1 MRAPKAINNLEKSP
15 YHLVRRAGQY
25 GADIYAVHKKSKDL
39 TPRQFAVLL
48 TVVQNESI
56 SQIGL
61 VEKTGIDRST
71 LADLVKRLVDRG
83 FLQRRRTKEDGR
95 ANALRISAN
104 GRRAL
109 SASQTAAA
117 HADAGILAAL
127 PADRRKGFISD
138 LELISTALDELEQGN
153 GTKPVKT
160 TKARQPRKTRV
171 KRA

>member
-1 MRAPKAINNLEKSP
+1 MRAPKTINKLEKSP

-48 TVVQNESI
+48 TVAQNESI

-83 FLQRRRTKEDGR
+83 LLQRRRTKEDAR

-109 SASQTAAA
+109 SASQIAAA

-127 PADRRKGFISD
+127 PADRRKAFVND
-138 LELISTALDELEQGN
+138 LELISKALDEFGEN
-153 GTKPVKT
+153 SNA
-160 TKARQPRKTRV
+160 KASILPKASQTRKT
-171 KRA
+171 KSKH

>member
-1 MRAPKAINNLEKSP
+1 MRAPKAINKLEKST

-25 GADIYAVHKKSKDL
+25 GADIYALHKKTKDL

-48 TVVQNESI
+48 TVTQNDGI

-83 FLQRRRTKEDGR
+83 FLQRKRTKEDAR

-109 SASQTAAA
+109 SASQVAAA

-127 PADRRKGFISD
+127 PTDRRKGFLQD
-138 LELISTALDELEQGN
+138 LELISTALDEHELKN
-153 GTKPVKT
+153 GTKLPKPKKV
-160 TKARQPRKTRV
+160 RQPRKAKP
-171 KRA
+171 KR

>member
-1 MRAPKAINNLEKSP
+1 MRAPKAINKLEKSA

-48 TVVQNESI
+48 TVTQNDNI

-83 FLQRRRTKEDGR
+83 FLQRKRTKEDAR

-109 SASQTAAA
+109 SASQVAAA

-127 PADRRKGFISD
+127 PAERRKSFLHD
-138 LELISTALDELEQGN
+138 LELISTALDTLEQTN
-153 GTKPVKT
+153 GAKLPKPKKV
-160 TKARQPRKTRV
+160 RQPRQAKP
-171 KRA
+171 KR

>member
-1 MRAPKAINNLEKSP
+1 MRAPKTINKLEKSA

-48 TVVQNESI
+48 TVAQNESI

-61 VEKTGIDRST
+61 VDKTGIDRST

-83 FLQRRRTKEDGR
+83 LLQRRRTKEDAR

-109 SASQTAAA
+109 NASQTAAA

-127 PADRRKGFISD
+127 PTDRRKGFLQD
-138 LELISTALDELEQGN
+138 LEMISSALDALEQKSGGKTTN
-153 GTKPVKT
+153 SVKIRAKRKPV
-160 TKARQPRKTRV
+160 TKR
-171 KRA
+171 

>member
-1 MRAPKAINNLEKSP
+1 MRAPKAINKLEKSA

-48 TVVQNESI
+48 TVTQNESI

-83 FLQRRRTKEDGR
+83 LLQRKRTKEDAR
-95 ANALRISAN
+95 ANALRISAA

-109 SASQTAAA
+109 NASQIAAA

-127 PADRRKGFISD
+127 PADRRKGFLND
-138 LELISTALDELEQGN
+138 LELISSALNELESKN
-153 GTKPVKT
+153 DSKISKPAKT
-160 TKARQPRKTRV
+160 RPSRKPKARQ
-171 KRA
+171 

>member
-1 MRAPKAINNLEKSP
+1 MRAPKAINKLEKSA

-25 GADIYAVHKKSKDL
+25 GADIYALHKRSKDL

-48 TVVQNESI
+48 TVTQNDSI

-83 FLQRRRTKEDGR
+83 FLQRKRTKEDAR

-109 SASQTAAA
+109 NASQVAAA

-127 PADRRKGFISD
+127 PAGRRKGFLQD
-138 LELISTALDELEQGN
+138 LELISTALDELELKN
-153 GTKPVKT
+153 GTKLSKPKKV
-160 TKARQPRKTRV
+160 RQPGKTKS
-171 KRA
+171 KR

>member
-1 MRAPKAINNLEKSP
+1 MRAPKAINRLEKSA

-48 TVVQNESI
+48 TVAQNESI

-83 FLQRRRTKEDGR
+83 LLQRKRTKEDAR
-95 ANALRISAN
+95 ANALRISAS

-109 SASQTAAA
+109 SASQVAAA

-127 PADRRKGFISD
+127 PADRRKGFLHD
-138 LELISTALDELEQGN
+138 LELISIALDDLESKGGN
-153 GTKPVKT
+153 KITKTVKSRSAP
-160 TKARQPRKTRV
+160 KSKTRH
-171 KRA
+171 

>member
-1 MRAPKAINNLEKSP
+1 MRAPKAINKLEKSA

-48 TVVQNESI
+48 TVAQNENI

-61 VEKTGIDRST
+61 VDKTGIDRST
-71 LADLVKRLVDRG
+71 LADLVKRLVERG
-83 FLQRRRTKEDGR
+83 LLQRRRTKEDAR

-109 SASQTAAA
+109 SASQIAAA

-127 PADRRKGFISD
+127 PADRRKGFIND
-138 LELISTALDELEQGN
+138 LELISNALDDLEQSKGA
-153 GTKPVKT
+153 KT
-160 TKARQPRKTRV
+160 PSSIKARQPRKIKP
-171 KRA
+171 KRP